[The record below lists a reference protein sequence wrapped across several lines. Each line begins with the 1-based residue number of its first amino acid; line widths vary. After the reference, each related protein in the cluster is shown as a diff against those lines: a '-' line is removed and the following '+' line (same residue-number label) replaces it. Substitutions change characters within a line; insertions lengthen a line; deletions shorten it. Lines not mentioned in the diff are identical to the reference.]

1 MYSILGLLT
10 AISFVFILIQG
21 FSKLLNVD
29 LQKFV
34 GIKLKTINTF
44 AVAIIFISFLVNLIL
59 PPLTNHNFFN
69 TQTNKEVVTNTNKSV
84 NTTIKVD
91 NTFQEQEVETIKTT
105 VVELIEDEYQI
116 LDYDLSTMQ
125 QNIELLVIDNNS
137 EYVTGYN
144 RDEFGDWI
152 DEDKDCQ
159 NTRAEILIDTS
170 KENVSFKEFDNCVVS
185 FGYWYDP
192 YTDEIFKDASDLDID
207 HFVPL
212 KNAYVSGAYLWS
224 EDKKKEYSNFRGN
237 EYHLIPVFKSAN
249 REKSAFG
256 PEVWLPE
263 NENFHCKYISIW
275 VEIKVYWGLTVNEKE
290 YKKILEIVDSC

>member
-21 FSKLLNVD
+21 FSKLLNID

-34 GIKLKTINTF
+34 GIKLKTLNTY
-44 AVAIIFISFLVNLIL
+44 AVAIIFISFLVNLLL
-59 PPLTNHNFFN
+59 PPLTNNNFFN
-69 TQTNKEVVTNTNKSV
+69 TQTNKEVVTDTNKSV
-84 NTTIKVD
+84 TTTIKVD
-91 NTFQEQEVETIKTT
+91 NTFQEQEVETTKTT
-105 VVELIEDEYQI
+105 VVDFIEDEYQI
-116 LDYDLSTMQ
+116 LDYDLSAMQ

-137 EYVTGYN
+137 EYVTGYD

-152 DEDKDCQ
+152 DEDNDCQ
-159 NTRAEILIDTS
+159 NTRAEILLDTS
-170 KENVSFKEFDNCVVS
+170 KEDVSFKEFDNCVVS

-224 EDKKKEYSNFRGN
+224 EEKKKEYSNFRGY

-249 REKSAFG
+249 REKSAYG

-290 YKKILEIVDSC
+290 YKKILEILDSC